1 MENEEKIIA
10 KEYYR
15 NGQMKFLY
23 SEYGGNLTNVDLEIN
38 VTEWFEN
45 GKQAKHTNWF
55 LGNETGEEW
64 YENGQIKR
72 KYEDLS
78 EPITH
83 GAVKQWSISG
93 QLMLD
98 ETYKEWEYGMES
110 RIKSWYENGQIE
122 QDVHLINGGEY
133 GKKWCKSGLLKMDV
147 DY

>member
-23 SEYGGNLTNVDLEIN
+23 SESGGNLTNDDLEIN

-55 LGNETGEEW
+55 FGNETGEEW

-72 KYEDLS
+72 KYKDLS
-78 EPITH
+78 EPY
-83 GAVKQWSISG
+83 
-93 QLMLD
+93 
-98 ETYKEWEYGMES
+98 TYGSVMEWTV
-110 RIKSWYENGQIE
+110 N
-122 QDVHLINGGEY
+122 
-133 GKKWCKSGLLKMDV
+133 GLLVLDLSYNVNDACYTSFRLLKH
-147 DY
+147 YYTTKLG

>member
-1 MENEEKIIA
+1 LEAEEKIIA
-10 KEYYR
+10 KEYYS
-15 NGQMKFLY
+15 NGQLKYLY
-23 SEYGGNLTNVDLEIN
+23 SEYDDCDYYGIN

-45 GKQAKHTNWF
+45 GRQAKHTNWF

-64 YENGQIKR
+64 YENGQIKS

-83 GAVKQWSISG
+83 GSVKQWSISG
-93 QLMLD
+93 QLILD
-98 ETYKEWEYGMES
+98 ETYKEWDYGVES

-122 QDVHLINGGEY
+122 KDVHLINGGEY
-133 GKKWCKSGLLKMDV
+133 GKKWYKSGLLKMDV